1 MISAHLLSR
10 QATRPGQGPLPRFT
24 SHSTALL
31 LQRSLGGQGLPV
43 THRRVTRA
51 WESTTSTGSHKESGH
66 IDTSENESLLFF
78 NNLFPLKL
86 SSVLLWRPWTSEDL
100 LHRFE
105 SSTYSFIDPVRLV
118 KRALNT
124 HDQVPINVTEII
136 PRLKDGGAFVKFTYP
151 SDMSAAEVESKL
163 SKFLQNNPIKPWF
176 NPFGRIQTGL
186 VEGVPWLEDLYR
198 LPRSR
203 IRVEFVAAKHDES
216 PAELSQETLYSIFR
230 KYGKISEI
238 TSQPMDS
245 KVLPR
250 YAYIDF
256 VLVRDAI
263 MARNCMHG
271 FVLREE
277 GSKNAT
283 KLRLSYE
290 QRVKAHH
297 IWAWFTSH
305 PRIVIP
311 IVAAL
316 IAAFTVAVF
325 DPIREFFV
333 KAHVQK
339 YFEFTNS
346 RLYKWFKSQTS
357 DILAF
362 RRHKSEDAGLNA
374 LFTHRKDLIDSVQT
388 GLLESVDTFTVVHGP
403 RGSGKKELILDQ
415 VLKGRGDVLVID
427 CKPIVEA
434 RGEAGTIRR
443 LAFEVGYRP
452 VFSWSNNIS
461 SLVDL
466 AVQSTTGAKA
476 NFSEN
481 LESQVV
487 KILQTTASALKQV
500 GLSARKKEDK
510 DADLSEDAWLEAH
523 PERRPVIVIDH
534 FLHKSEEKG
543 VIYDRIADWAAALV
557 QSNIAH
563 VIFLTDD
570 ASYSKPLQRSLPDRV
585 FRSVTLGD
593 LSPEVAK
600 KFVISQLQTDTKFAH
615 DGQQESSPDN
625 DEDSDHKSKK
635 EKKND
640 QPEPLDPQL
649 LAELDT
655 SISFLGGRLTDLQVL
670 ARRLKIGQSPQKAVS
685 EIIDSAAS
693 DILRMFLLSTKSP
706 PPSPSS
712 SSSSSSSSPDT
723 SKEKK
728 YTTPQAWFLI
738 SQLASSTS
746 PSHSLSYNSILLS
759 PPFSTSS
766 SPIPP
771 ESALEALANAEL
783 ITITTSPSGLP
794 SSIRASKPLYQA
806 AFEKL
811 ASDAT
816 IKARMD
822 LLMLQ
827 ELMRVEERKV
837 REVEEELVMMVGL
850 MGVRPG
856 EVSERVEYLL
866 GKMRRGQGLVGELER
881 EVGGLKGR
889 LSTSGDG

>member
-1 MISAHLLSR
+1 MISAHILSR
-10 QATRPGQGPLPRFT
+10 QATRPGHRGPRFT
-24 SHSTALL
+24 THSTALL
-31 LQRSLGGQGLPV
+31 VQRSLGQGLPLA
-43 THRRVTRA
+43 HRRTTRA
-51 WESTTSTGSHKESGH
+51 WESTSSSTASTGSHKESGH
-66 IDTSENESLLFF
+66 IETAPHESLLFF

-86 SSVLLWRPWTSEDL
+86 SSILIWRPWTSEDL
-100 LHRFE
+100 LQRFE
-105 SSTYSFIDPVRLV
+105 QSSYSFIDPIRLV
-118 KRALNT
+118 KRAINT
-124 HDQVPINVTEII
+124 HDQVPIEVTQII
-136 PRLKDGGAFVKFTYP
+136 PRLKDGGAFVKFTHP
-151 SDMSAAEVESKL
+151 SDMSAAVVESKL
-163 SKFLQNNPIKPWF
+163 SELLQNNPIKPWF
-176 NPFGRIQTGL
+176 NPFGRVKAGL

-203 IRVEFVAAKHDES
+203 IRVEFVAAKDDAS

-230 KYGKISEI
+230 KFGKITEI
-238 TSQPMDS
+238 TSQPTDS

-250 YAYIDF
+250 FAYIDF

-271 FVLREE
+271 FVLREQ

-311 IVAAL
+311 LVAAL

-362 RRHKSEDAGLNA
+362 RRRKTEDAGLNA
-374 LFTHRKDLIDSVQT
+374 LFTHRKDLIDSIQT

-415 VLKGRGDVLVID
+415 VLKERSNVLHID
-427 CKPIVEA
+427 CKPVVEA
-434 RGEAGTIRR
+434 RGEAGTIGR

-466 AVQSTTGAKA
+466 AVQSTTGVKA

-500 GLSARKKEDK
+500 GLSERKKEDK
-510 DADLSEDAWLEAH
+510 DADLSEDAYLEAH

-593 LSPEVAK
+593 LSPDVAK

-615 DGQQESSPDN
+615 DGQQKDSESGDQDN
-625 DEDSDHKSKK
+625 DNKNQKKDS
-635 EKKND
+635 NT
-640 QPEPLDPQL
+640 PAPLDPTL
-649 LAELDT
+649 LKELDT
-655 SISFLGGRLTDLQVL
+655 CITALGGRLTDLQVL
-670 ARRLKIGQSPQKAVS
+670 ARRLKIGQSPRKAVQ
-685 EIIDSAAS
+685 EIIDSTAS
-693 DILRMFLLSTKSP
+693 DILRMFLLSKSSTSDRKYTTEQAWYLISHLAA
-706 PPSPSS
+706 SPSS
-712 SSSSSSSSPDT
+712 SIPYNSVLLSNTFASSPET
-723 SKEKK
+723 
-728 YTTPQAWFLI
+728 
-738 SQLASSTS
+738 
-746 PSHSLSYNSILLS
+746 
-759 PPFSTSS
+759 
-766 SPIPP
+766 
-771 ESALEALANAEL
+771 ALEALANAEL
-783 ITITTSPSGLP
+783 ITVKSQNGMPSEIKAG
-794 SSIRASKPLYQA
+794 KPVYQA
-806 AFEKL
+806 AFQKL
-811 ASDAT
+811 ASDEKV
-816 IKARMD
+816 KARMD
-822 LLMLQ
+822 LLVLT
-827 ELMRVEERKV
+827 ELAKMETQKIEKVEQ
-837 REVEEELVMMVGL
+837 ELVMLQGL
-850 MGVRPG
+850 MARRPG
-856 EVSERVEYLL
+856 DVSERVEYLL
-866 GKMRRGQGLVGELER
+866 EKMKGGQAR
-881 EVGGLKGR
+881 LKG
-889 LSTSGDG
+889 LEKEMGVVKGQMVKG

>member
-1 MISAHLLSR
+1 M
-10 QATRPGQGPLPRFT
+10 
-24 SHSTALL
+24 
-31 LQRSLGGQGLPV
+31 
-43 THRRVTRA
+43 
-51 WESTTSTGSHKESGH
+51 
-66 IDTSENESLLFF
+66 
-78 NNLFPLKL
+78 NLFPLKL
-86 SSVLLWRPWTSEDL
+86 SSILIWRPWTSEDL
-100 LHRFE
+100 LQRFE
-105 SSTYSFIDPVRLV
+105 QSSYSFIDPIRLV
-118 KRALNT
+118 KRAINA
-124 HDQVPINVTEII
+124 HDQVPIKVTEII

-163 SKFLQNNPIKPWF
+163 SKLLHDNPVKPWF
-176 NPFGRIQTGL
+176 NPFASVKTGL

-203 IRVEFVAAKHDES
+203 IRVEFVAAKDDES

-238 TSQPMDS
+238 TSQPTDS

-250 YAYIDF
+250 FAYVDF

-271 FVLREE
+271 FVLREQ

-311 IVAAL
+311 LVAAL

-362 RRHKSEDAGLNA
+362 RRRKTEDAGLNA
-374 LFTHRKDLIDSVQT
+374 LFTHRKDLIDSIQT

-415 VLKGRGDVLVID
+415 VLKERNDVLLID
-427 CKPIVEA
+427 CKPVVEA
-434 RGEAGTIRR
+434 RGEAGTLRR

-466 AVQSTTGAKA
+466 AVQSTTGVKA

-500 GLSARKKEDK
+500 GLSERKKEDK
-510 DADLSEDAWLEAH
+510 DADLSEDAYLEAH

-593 LSPEVAK
+593 LSPDLAK
-600 KFVISQLQTDTKFAH
+600 KFVISQLQTDT
-615 DGQQESSPDN
+615 
-625 DEDSDHKSKK
+625 
-635 EKKND
+635 
-640 QPEPLDPQL
+640 
-649 LAELDT
+649 
-655 SISFLGGRLTDLQVL
+655 
-670 ARRLKIGQSPQKAVS
+670 
-685 EIIDSAAS
+685 
-693 DILRMFLLSTKSP
+693 
-706 PPSPSS
+706 
-712 SSSSSSSSPDT
+712 
-723 SKEKK
+723 
-728 YTTPQAWFLI
+728 
-738 SQLASSTS
+738 
-746 PSHSLSYNSILLS
+746 
-759 PPFSTSS
+759 
-766 SPIPP
+766 
-771 ESALEALANAEL
+771 
-783 ITITTSPSGLP
+783 
-794 SSIRASKPLYQA
+794 
-806 AFEKL
+806 
-811 ASDAT
+811 
-816 IKARMD
+816 
-822 LLMLQ
+822 
-827 ELMRVEERKV
+827 
-837 REVEEELVMMVGL
+837 
-850 MGVRPG
+850 
-856 EVSERVEYLL
+856 
-866 GKMRRGQGLVGELER
+866 
-881 EVGGLKGR
+881 
-889 LSTSGDG
+889 

>member
-1 MISAHLLSR
+1 MIPAHMLSR
-10 QATRPGQGPLPRFT
+10 QATRPGHRVLRFT
-24 SHSTALL
+24 THHSTCLL
-31 LQRSLGGQGLPV
+31 LPV
-43 THRRVTRA
+43 SHGRITRA
-51 WESTTSTGSHKESGH
+51 WSTTTTTDSTASTGSHKASGH
-66 IDTSENESLLFF
+66 IETAPHESLLFF

-86 SSVLLWRPWTSEDL
+86 SSVLIWRPWTSEDL
-100 LHRFE
+100 LQRFE
-105 SSTYSFIDPVRLV
+105 KKSLHFIDPIRLV
-118 KRALNT
+118 KRAIDT
-124 HDQVPINVTEII
+124 HDQVPIRVTEII

-151 SDMSAAEVESKL
+151 EDMSAAQVESKL
-163 SKFLQNNPIKPWF
+163 SKLLHNNPIKPWF
-176 NPFGRIQTGL
+176 NPFGRVQTGL

-203 IRVEFVAAKHDES
+203 IRVEFVPAKHDES

-238 TSQPMDS
+238 TSQPTDS

-250 YAYIDF
+250 FAYVDF

-271 FVLREE
+271 FVLREQ

-283 KLRLSYE
+283 RLRLSYE

-305 PRIVIP
+305 PRIMIP
-311 IVAAL
+311 LVAAL

-362 RRHKSEDAGLNA
+362 RRRKTEDAGLNA
-374 LFTHRKDLIDSVQT
+374 LFTHRKDLIDSIQT

-403 RGSGKKELILDQ
+403 RGSGKKDLILDQ
-415 VLKGRGDVLVID
+415 VLKERSDVLLID
-427 CKPIVEA
+427 CKPVVEA

-466 AVQSTTGAKA
+466 AVQSTTGVKA

-500 GLSARKKEDK
+500 GLSERKKEDK
-510 DADLSEDAWLEAH
+510 DADLSEDAYLEAH

-534 FLHKSEEKG
+534 FLHKSEDKG

-593 LSPEVAK
+593 LSPDVAK
-600 KFVISQLQTDTKFAH
+600 KFVISQLQTDTQFAH
-615 DGQQESSPDN
+615 DGQQQDQDDTEPDR
-625 DEDSDHKSKK
+625 SLK
-635 EKKND
+635 EKKGSKD
-640 QPEPLDPQL
+640 HPTDPELDPHL
-649 LAELDT
+649 LSELDT
-655 SISFLGGRLTDLQVL
+655 CIAALGGRLTDLQVL
-670 ARRLKIGQSPQKAVS
+670 ARRLKIGQSPQKAVQ
-685 EIIDSAAS
+685 EIIDSTAS
-693 DILRMFLLSTKSP
+693 DILRMFLLSNKTSSAEKSG
-706 PPSPSS
+706 
-712 SSSSSSSSPDT
+712 
-723 SKEKK
+723 EGQGGRK
-728 YTTPQAWFLI
+728 YTTEQAWYLI
-738 SQLASSTS
+738 SALASS
-746 PSHSLSYNSILLS
+746 PHSSIPYNSVLLS
-759 PPFSTSS
+759 PTFASSLSMSS
-766 SPIPP
+766 SAAPGWSP
-771 ESALEALANAEL
+771 ETALEALANAEL
-783 ITITTSPSGLP
+783 ITIKSHNGMPTEIKAG
-794 SSIRASKPLYQA
+794 KPVYQA
-806 AFEKL
+806 AFQKL
-811 ASDAT
+811 ASDAQ

-822 LLMLQ
+822 LLVLT
-827 ELMRVEERKV
+827 ELAKIETKNLEKVEQ
-837 REVEEELVMMVGL
+837 ELVMLQGL
-850 MGVRPG
+850 MARRPG
-856 EVSERVEYLL
+856 DVSERVEYLL
-866 GKMRRGQGLVGELER
+866 EKMKGGQKKLGVLEEEIGRVKGALV
-881 EVGGLKGR
+881 KC
-889 LSTSGDG
+889 

>member
-1 MISAHLLSR
+1 MISANILSR
-10 QATRPGQGPLPRFT
+10 QATRPGQHRVPRFT
-24 SHSTALL
+24 TRSTSLL
-31 LQRSLGGQGLPV
+31 LQYSLGRGLPV
-43 THRRVTRA
+43 SHGRITRA
-51 WESTTSTGSHKESGH
+51 WESTSTTSSSTASTGSHKE
-66 IDTSENESLLFF
+66 
-78 NNLFPLKL
+78 NLFPLKL
-86 SSVLLWRPWTSEDL
+86 SSVLIWRPWTSEDL
-100 LHRFE
+100 LQRFE
-105 SSTYSFIDPVRLV
+105 GSSYSFIDPIRLV
-118 KRALNT
+118 KRAINT
-124 HDQVPINVTEII
+124 HGQVPIKVTEII

-151 SDMSAAEVESKL
+151 EDMSAAEVESKL
-163 SKFLQNNPIKPWF
+163 SKLLHNNPIKPWF
-176 NPFGRIQTGL
+176 NPFGRVQTGL

-203 IRVEFVAAKHDES
+203 IRVEFVPAKHDES

-238 TSQPMDS
+238 TSQPTDS

-250 YAYIDF
+250 FAYIDF

-271 FVLREE
+271 FVLREQ

-283 KLRLSYE
+283 RLRLSYE

-311 IVAAL
+311 LVAAL

-362 RRHKSEDAGLNA
+362 RRRNTEDAGLNA
-374 LFTHRKDLIDSVQT
+374 LFTHRKDLIDSIQT

-415 VLKGRGDVLVID
+415 VLKERNDVLLID
-427 CKPIVEA
+427 CKPVVEA

-466 AVQSTTGAKA
+466 AVQSTTGVKA

-500 GLSARKKEDK
+500 
-510 DADLSEDAWLEAH
+510 
-523 PERRPVIVIDH
+523 VIVIDH

-593 LSPEVAK
+593 LSPDVAK

-615 DGQQESSPDN
+615 DGQQQQQQQQDRQNENDDHGTTSSSAKDDDN
-625 DEDSDHKSKK
+625 KK
-635 EKKND
+635 EKKKNSKD
-640 QPEPLDPQL
+640 RPTADPLQLDPRL

-655 SISFLGGRLTDLQVL
+655 CITALGGRLTDLQVL
-670 ARRLKIGQSPQKAVS
+670 ARRLKIGQSPQKAVQ
-685 EIIDSAAS
+685 EIIDSTAS
-693 DILRMFLLSTKSP
+693 DILRMFLLSK
-706 PPSPSS
+706 SS
-712 SSSSSSSSPDT
+712 SSTD
-723 SKEKK
+723 KK
-728 YTTPQAWFLI
+728 YTTEQAWYLI
-738 SQLASSTS
+738 SALASSPTS
-746 PSHSLSYNSILLS
+746 SIPYNSVLLS
-759 PPFSTSS
+759 NTFASSISS
-766 SPIPP
+766 SAAAGSP
-771 ESALEALANAEL
+771 ETALEALANAEL
-783 ITITTSPSGLP
+783 ITIKSANGMPMEIKAG
-794 SSIRASKPLYQA
+794 KPVYQA
-806 AFEKL
+806 AFQKL
-811 ASDAT
+811 AGDDKV
-816 IKARMD
+816 KARMD
-822 LLMLQ
+822 LLVLT
-827 ELMRVEERKV
+827 ELAKIETKNIEKVEQ
-837 REVEEELVMMVGL
+837 ELVMLQGL
-850 MGVRPG
+850 MARRPG
-856 EVSERVEYLL
+856 DVSERVEYLL
-866 GKMRRGQGLVGELER
+866 EKMKGGQKKLRALE
-881 EVGGLKGR
+881 EETGVVKGR
-889 LSTSGDG
+889 LVKG